1 MKEICGYLGC
11 IFVGLVAL
19 IIIYKLIVKDI
30 DLRTLLSE
38 KTSLGQQASMARFQ
52 LLIFIFVIAVSYL
65 RLMDKN
71 TDGKLPDIP
80 NGVLTLLGISASTYA
95 VGKGIQHSSSSV
107 GGDDDG
113 GGDNAQ
119 KRQPVQ
125 PGGQTV
131 VNVHT
136 GGQASGVAVQNP
148 DKAQT
153 PEKKE

>member
-11 IFVGLVAL
+11 IFVGLIAL
-19 IIIYKLIVKDI
+19 IIIWKLIVKDI
-30 DLRTLLSE
+30 DLKTLLTE
-38 KTSLGQQASMARFQ
+38 KTSFGLQASMARFQ

-65 RLMDKN
+65 KLMDKN

-95 VGKGIQHSSSSV
+95 VGKGIQHSGGAAGV
-107 GGDDDG
+107 DGHDGGDDG
-113 GGDNAQ
+113 P
-119 KRQPVQ
+119 KRPPAQ

-148 DKAQT
+148 ENPT
-153 PEKKE
+153 SEKKV